1 MLFEKILGN
10 LDELEST
17 DGYHLE
23 KIYIDS
29 DDLVKRIIRVKS
41 DHNHEH
47 GISLDRGMKLRDGDI
62 LFNDG
67 HNLVIVKV
75 KSEDVLVIKPKDI
88 TEMAYIAHKLG
99 NKHIPAHFEDNVMIV
114 QYDYLVEDEL
124 RKDNI
129 NYSREDRRVKNAFT
143 HVNFME
149 HKH

>member
-17 DGYHLE
+17 DGYHFE
-23 KIYIDS
+23 KIYLNS
-29 DDLVKRIIRVKS
+29 DDLVKRILRVKT
-41 DHNHEH
+41 DHNNEH
-47 GISLDRGMKLRDGDI
+47 GISLDKSAKLRDGDI

-67 HNLVIVKV
+67 HNLIIVKV
-75 KSEDVLVIKPKDI
+75 KDEDVLVIKPKDI

-99 NKHIPAHFEDNVMIV
+99 NKHLPAQFENDVMIV
-114 QYDYLVEDEL
+114 QYDYLVEEEL

-129 NYSREDRRVKNAFT
+129 NYSRENREVKAAFT